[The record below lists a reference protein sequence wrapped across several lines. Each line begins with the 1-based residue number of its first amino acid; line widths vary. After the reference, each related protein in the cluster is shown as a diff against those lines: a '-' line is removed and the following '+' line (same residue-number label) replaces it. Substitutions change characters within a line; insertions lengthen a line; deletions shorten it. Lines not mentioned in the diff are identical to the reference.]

1 MLHSPAV
8 LSLNIET
15 STTLCSVS
23 IGQNDTCLDFIEID
37 DGAYHS
43 ENLHQFIK
51 QLLQR
56 NSIQIQNI
64 NFISI
69 SNGPGSYTGLRI
81 GAASAKTM
89 AYALNIPLISISSL
103 LTQTWMFLS
112 KKECSTRYIA
122 STMAA
127 RGHKIYL
134 ALYSNKGEEIISPQ
148 GFTADEKNIQAIV
161 EKCANDIVFIG
172 TGTSM
177 ISNTKY
183 ISNEPIVP
191 SSQFM
196 IRSAFDK
203 FQKQHFENPV
213 YFEPLYI

>member
-1 MLHSPAV
+1 MTHSKYV

-43 ENLHQFIK
+43 ENLHQFIQ

-64 NFISI
+64 DFISI
-69 SNGPGSYTGLRI
+69 SKGPGSYTGLRI
-81 GAASAKTM
+81 GAASAKTL
-89 AYALNIPLISISSL
+89 AYALNIPLVSVSSL
-103 LTQTWMFLS
+103 LTQAWMFLS
-112 KKECSTRYIA
+112 KKECSKKHIA
-122 STMAA
+122 STMVG
-127 RGHKIYL
+127 RGSKIYL
-134 ALYSNKGEEIISPQ
+134 AIYSNIGEEIISPQ
-148 GFTADEKNIQAIV
+148 GFIADEKNIQAII
-161 EKCANDIVFIG
+161 EKYSNDIVFIG
-172 TGTSM
+172 TGTLM
-177 ISNTKY
+177 ISNKDY
-183 ISNEPIVP
+183 VCDIPVVP

-196 IRSAFDK
+196 VYPAFDK
-203 FQKQHFENPV
+203 FQKQNFENLV